1 MRPTGGDIEDLLK
14 DRADQYLLYPSDVV
28 WNNIQ
33 KELHPSRTWIYV
45 SVLALLLFSAGI
57 TMVIKKE
64 KSSLVKERAGQI
76 AYRLSKSVEGTQSF
90 PMASSSASQHEQD
103 VITKR
108 SPILEKSGLASVE
121 LQRNTKMHGEG
132 LPVPKTIQA
141 PNLKNRFIRMPEKA
155 QQAYKED
162 KKNLIASALESVMEQ
177 AKKIRSNASW
187 QLYGGLNMGYR
198 FLSGEATRTNYQY
211 AVFSLS
217 TNAQFPRNVKDVV
230 NHRPGIGFEIGSSM
244 YYPITKK
251 LSLKAG
257 LQANYNHYQIDAYS
271 SVPEVA
277 NYGMNNLRA
286 GSIPISTVSFYS
298 NTDGYKKATLRNEH
312 YMLSMPIGID
322 YVVAG
327 NKKVNLSLAST
338 IQPTY
343 VFANYSYLIS
353 TNLKNYAKEPTLNRR
368 WNINSGVE
376 ASLNIQQ
383 GAFKWSIAPQFRYQL
398 ISSFKDKY
406 PIRENLTDMGI
417 KVGLIR
423 TLQ

>member
-1 MRPTGGDIEDLLK
+1 MKMSPDGDMEDLLK
-14 DRADQYLLYPSDVV
+14 DRADQYLLYPSDAV

-33 KELHPSRTWIYV
+33 KELHPARTWIYV
-45 SVLALLLFSAGI
+45 TILALLLFSAGV

-64 KSSLVKERAGQI
+64 KSSLVRERAGQI
-76 AYRLSKSVEGTQSF
+76 AYRLSKSVEENQSF
-90 PMASSSASQHEQD
+90 PMASPPIDPIKQM
-103 VITKR
+103 VPTKR
-108 SPILEKSGLASVE
+108 SIIPEKNSLGPVE
-121 LQRNTKMHGEG
+121 LQKNAESHTARLTI
-132 LPVPKTIQA
+132 PDTIQI
-141 PNLKNRFIRMPEKA
+141 PDWKVRIISVPDKMRQVPR
-155 QQAYKED
+155 ED
-162 KKNLIASALESVMEQ
+162 KKNLIASAFESVVEQ

-187 QLYGGLNMGYR
+187 QFYGGLNVGYR

-230 NHRPGIGFEIGSSM
+230 NHRPGLGFEIGSAM
-244 YYPITKK
+244 FYPIAKN

-271 SVPEVA
+271 SVPEIA

-298 NTDGYKKATLRNEH
+298 NTDGYRKATLRNEH
-312 YMLSMPIGID
+312 YMLSLPIGID

-327 NKKVNLSLAST
+327 NKKVNLSLATT

-368 WNINSGVE
+368 WNINS
-376 ASLNIQQ
+376 
-383 GAFKWSIAPQFRYQL
+383 
-398 ISSFKDKY
+398 
-406 PIRENLTDMGI
+406 
-417 KVGLIR
+417 
-423 TLQ
+423 

>member
-1 MRPTGGDIEDLLK
+1 MAP
-14 DRADQYLLYPSDVV
+14 PSDVQITQAV
-28 WNNIQ
+28 A
-33 KELHPSRTWIYV
+33 KK
-45 SVLALLLFSAGI
+45 SAIPENPGF
-57 TMVIKKE
+57 T
-64 KSSLVKERAGQI
+64 
-76 AYRLSKSVEGTQSF
+76 
-90 PMASSSASQHEQD
+90 
-103 VITKR
+103 
-108 SPILEKSGLASVE
+108 PIE
-121 LQRNTKMHGEG
+121 LQKNAEKHADK
-132 LPVPKTIQA
+132 LYVPLAIQV
-141 PNLKNRFIRMPEKA
+141 PDMKGRFMKMPEKGL
-155 QQAYKED
+155 QSSREE
-162 KKNLIASALESVMEQ
+162 KKNLIATALETVVEQ

-230 NHRPGIGFEIGSSM
+230 NHRPGIGFEIGSAM

-271 SVPEVA
+271 SVPEIA

-298 NTDGYKKATLRNEH
+298 NTDGYRKATLRNEH
-312 YMLSMPIGID
+312 YMLSLPIGID

-343 VFANYSYLIS
+343 VFANYSYLLS

-368 WNINSGVE
+368 WNINSGIE